1 MDVQT
6 TPEKNGCSSRSIVSM
21 IEKLEEADVNLHSY
35 ILMRHN
41 QIISE
46 GYWKPFHARRQ
57 HRIYSSGKT
66 VVALGIGLLSDE
78 GKISLGDRVIDYF
91 PDKIPEKP
99 HPYIGSM
106 TIRDL
111 LIMATPFPEDIYTY
125 GCEDRLYAFFHDRP
139 KFPPGTVFNYN
150 TSATYALGA
159 IIERVTRKPLLAFM
173 RPGLLDPIG
182 VSSDIRCL
190 TLPDGYSHAGSGII
204 CTQRDFAKLALLVQ
218 NKGKWEGRQLISK
231 EYMKAM
237 TTVQIDN
244 RKPDDGDTAYRGYGY
259 GYQLW
264 MTRNQ
269 SYTFSGMGD
278 QMGICFPNHA
288 LTFSCMADNQG
299 NPEARELI
307 FKLLQSEIID
317 PLSDESLPEDPDG
330 VNLLKEKNSHL
341 TLRPCNGSH
350 TSPLASSIHG
360 TRYQLK
366 DNPMHITWLRLDF
379 RGDSGDFTYENDQ
392 GIKTIRFGFGSWVH
406 GQFPQRGYPGGDYRP
421 SDRLYNCIASAG
433 WQEKKLRLCVMIIDD
448 FLGHLSVSFSF
459 QGSEV
464 QVSMHK
470 EAQFFLN
477 EYEGVAIGTK
487 V

>member
-1 MDVQT
+1 MDMPT
-6 TPEKNGCSSRSIVSM
+6 TPEKNGCSSRSIVRM
-21 IEKLEEADVNLHSY
+21 IEKLEEANANLHSY
-35 ILMRHN
+35 IVMRHN
-41 QIISE
+41 QILSE
-46 GYWKPFHARRQ
+46 GYWKPFHANRQ

-78 GKISLGDRVIDYF
+78 GKISLKDRVIDYF

-99 HPYIGSM
+99 HSHIASM

-111 LIMATPFPEDIYTY
+111 LMMATPFPEDIYTY
-125 GCEDRLYAFFHDRP
+125 GCEDRLHAFFHDEP
-139 KFPPGTVFNYN
+139 KYPPGTVFNYN

-159 IIERVTRKPLLAFM
+159 IIERVTRKSLLDYM
-173 RPGLLDPIG
+173 RPDFLKPIG

-204 CTQRDFAKLALLVQ
+204 CTQRDFARLALLVQ
-218 NKGKWEGRQLISK
+218 NKGIWFGRQLISK
-231 EYMKAM
+231 EYMQAM
-237 TTVQIDN
+237 TSAQIDN
-244 RKPDDGDTAYRGYGY
+244 KTSGNENTAYRGYGY

-317 PLSDESLPEDPDG
+317 QLSDEPLPEDPDG
-330 VNLLKEKNSHL
+330 VNLLKEKNSRL
-341 TLRPCNGSH
+341 VLRPCPGSY
-350 TSPLASSIHG
+350 TSPLAKSIHG
-360 TRYQLK
+360 TRYHLK
-366 DNPMHITWLRLDF
+366 DNPMHIKWLRLDF
-379 RGDSGDFTYENDQ
+379 RGDLGDLTYENDQ
-392 GIKTIRFGFGSWVH
+392 GIKTISFGLGSWVH

-421 SDRLYNCIASAG
+421 SDRLYACIASAG
-433 WQEKKLRLCVMIIDD
+433 WQEEKLCLRVMIIDD

-459 QGSEV
+459 RGPEV
-464 QVSMHK
+464 HVNMHK
-470 EAQFFLN
+470 EAQFFLD
-477 EYEGVAIGTK
+477 EYEGVAIGSK
-487 V
+487 I